1 MHCWDRLPASFVAN
15 VSQQLDAGP
24 SDAGASGAGPS
35 GGDQPEGSAGNRHV
49 K

>member
-1 MHCWDRLPASFVAN
+1 VHCWDRLPASFEAD

-24 SDAGASGAGPS
+24 SDAGASGAGAS
-35 GGDQPEGSAGNRHV
+35 DGDQPEGSAGNRPI

>member
-1 MHCWDRLPASFVAN
+1 MHCWDRLPASSEAD
-15 VSQQLDAGP
+15 VSQQHDAGP
-24 SDAGASGAGPS
+24 NGAGAS